1 MPTRLLKGLGLAV
14 LAVRDLANGNKA
26 GFNQQYDEAV
36 RLLDRALSLDRKSI
50 GVNAVYGG
58 TTLYLYNR
66 LPEARRK
73 HALEMARRSYTFLY
87 SAQEK
92 ELDELPLHLKGE
104 VLAGIAEAEL
114 RSGNKQQGRAY
125 LERIL
130 DTMPGTPYA
139 QTAQQ
144 WITAPDSIAANNS
157 RLVCQSCHDPGRLR
171 NQLPAN
177 NQ

>member
-1 MPTRLLKGLGLAV
+1 MRVRMGLVLLVLTVTAVSAQKPDGLTAYTWTREDLFAGLVDKDFARLEVGMDKIEAILRLNPNDADAIALKGLGLAV

-73 HALEMARRSYTFLY
+73 HALEMAR
-87 SAQEK
+87 
-92 ELDELPLHLKGE
+92 
-104 VLAGIAEAEL
+104 
-114 RSGNKQQGRAY
+114 
-125 LERIL
+125 
-130 DTMPGTPYA
+130 
-139 QTAQQ
+139 
-144 WITAPDSIAANNS
+144 
-157 RLVCQSCHDPGRLR
+157 
-171 NQLPAN
+171 
-177 NQ
+177 